1 MGRSNPSILLHV
13 TTASDGFDTFL
24 ERLRAGLPEISS
36 KLGDG
41 SAYCLESIGPP
52 ASDLELEELERS
64 LGVGLP
70 DSYKRLLRCA
80 RGFSL
85 FGGNFRVEGFPF
97 FHESPPSEG
106 MLCIADY
113 FLEADGDQVLFDVT
127 PGLVDGE
134 YPLVYYAHDEPSV
147 RPLARSLPEL
157 LSSLLDRP
165 AA

>member
-1 MGRSNPSILLHV
+1 MANGPDRLEAFLGRLH
-13 TTASDGFDTFL
+13 A
-24 ERLRAGLPEISS
+24 ALPEVSTQ
-36 KLGDG
+36 LGDG

-64 LGVGLP
+64 LGIPLP
-70 DSYKRLLRCA
+70 HSYKQVLRCA

-85 FGGNFRVEGFPF
+85 FGGNFRLEERPF

-127 PGLVDGE
+127 DGLVDGE
-134 YPLVYYAHDEPSV
+134 YPLVYYAHDDEPPSV
-147 RPLARSLPEL
+147 RPLARSLPQL
-157 LSSLLDRP
+157 LSSLLDRR
-165 AA
+165 